1 MDTTNL
7 DELPSDPSFGNSS
20 ENVVLETNE
29 KMMNIPNVP
38 SHVNSQ
44 NDIDQTQPNSSIND
58 QKSMNEFV
66 SGIQQASASG
76 ATSLPSRDIPK
87 SVKFVDEQI
96 KPNYVPESSDYIQN
110 NDQDILG
117 KKINQQPETNSLEKL
132 YDDFQIPIIIG
143 MLYFIFQLPVVKS
156 KFLIFLPSL
165 HKKDGNPSLLG
176 YIVWSFFFTMT
187 FYVLS
192 KTINQLQYL

>member
-29 KMMNIPNVP
+29 KMVNHSVP
-38 SHVNSQ
+38 SLPSTSQ
-44 NDIDQTQPNSSIND
+44 SESGQTQPGSNIQD
-58 QKSMNEFV
+58 QKIMNEFV

-87 SVKFVDEQI
+87 SVKFADEKV
-96 KPNYVPESSDYIQN
+96 KPNYVPETVDYIEN
-110 NDQDILG
+110 NDQDILER
-117 KKINQQPETNSLEKL
+117 KFINKNEVNTLDKL
-132 YDDFQIPIIIG
+132 YDDLQIPIIIG
-143 MLYFIFQLPVVKS
+143 MLYFIFQLPVVRN

-165 HKKDGNPSLLG
+165 HKKDGNPNLIG
-176 YIVWSFFFTMT
+176 YIVWSGFFTIT

-192 KTINQLQYL
+192 KTINQLQFL